1 MNTNSENPKVGK
13 AFQEMVCKKME
24 EYFDTYF
31 DMEVPVPIGRP
42 AKNHKF
48 DCVSEDGK
56 IVVECKAYT
65 WTDTGN
71 VPSAKLMGMNEALF
85 YMSYLPEDVTKI
97 LCIKKAT
104 HPKKQETL
112 AEYYKR
118 IDGHLFRDV
127 KIFEA
132 DEFGNLRIIKE

>member
-13 AFQEMVCKKME
+13 AFQEMVCKRME
-24 EYFDTYF
+24 EYFGTCF
-31 DMEVPVPIGRP
+31 VLEVPVPIGSP
-42 AKNHKF
+42 AKQHRF

-85 YMSYLPEDVTKI
+85 YMSYLPEDVIKI

-104 HPKKQETL
+104 HSKRAETL

-118 IDGHLFRDV
+118 IYGHLFRDV
-127 KIFEA
+127 NIFEA
-132 DEFGNLRIIKE
+132 DESGNLKVIKE

>member
-13 AFQEMVCKKME
+13 AFQEIVCRKME
-24 EYFDTYF
+24 EYFGTYF
-31 DMEVPVPIGRP
+31 DLEVPMPIGKP
-42 AKNHKF
+42 AKDHRF
-48 DCVSEDGK
+48 DCVSEDRS

-65 WTDTGN
+65 WTDSGN

-85 YMSYLPEDVTKI
+85 YMSYLPENVTKI

-104 HPKKQETL
+104 HPKRTETL
-112 AEYYKR
+112 AEYYYR

-132 DEFGNLRIIKE
+132 DEFGNLKAIKD